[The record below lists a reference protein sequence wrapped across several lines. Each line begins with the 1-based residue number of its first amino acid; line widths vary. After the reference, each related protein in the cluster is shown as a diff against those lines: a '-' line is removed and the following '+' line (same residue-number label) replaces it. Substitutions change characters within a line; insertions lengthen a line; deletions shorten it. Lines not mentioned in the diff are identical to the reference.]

1 MSKLVEF
8 KARICYTDRK
18 GREGMNKNNKMN
30 VFSIIMVVL
39 LILVNL
45 AHLIWTFCLAS
56 EQIKTGFGYG
66 TNMEIGVLYP
76 WITEILCLP
85 VLISAI
91 VYLIISIFKRPNKS
105 LLISN
110 IALFGII
117 LLQYVITNLFIW
129 F

>member
-1 MSKLVEF
+1 
-8 KARICYTDRK
+8 
-18 GREGMNKNNKMN
+18 MNI
-30 VFSIIMVVL
+30 FSIIMIVL

-45 AHLIWTFCLAS
+45 APLIWTFWLVC
-56 EQIKTGFGYG
+56 EQIKTGFGFG

-76 WITEILCLP
+76 WITEILCSP

-110 IALFGII
+110 IALFSTI
-117 LLQYVITNLFIW
+117 LLQYIITNLFIW

>member
-1 MSKLVEF
+1 
-8 KARICYTDRK
+8 
-18 GREGMNKNNKMN
+18 MNKKMN
-30 VFSIIMVVL
+30 VFSIIMIVL

-45 AHLIWTFCLAS
+45 AHLIWTFGLVS
-56 EQIKTGFGYG
+56 EQIKTGFGFG

-76 WITEILCLP
+76 WITEILCSP

-91 VYLIISIFKRPNKS
+91 VYLIISIFKRPNKN

-110 IALFGII
+110 IALFSTI
-117 LLQYVITNLFIW
+117 LLQYIITNLFIW